1 MSDGGGGESGLGR
14 WEEGGMAVC
23 VLVVLEVGE
32 EESCCCCCGM
42 ARLALGS
49 LRSAMPAMLP
59 RVGGSSM
66 EDSRLRSGS
75 PWLST
80 MALTW
85 PGTRTHAKVLSCV
98 TQPSRISQAR
108 MFMKASL
115 WSLLGINVTYA
126 LGVLNRFKI
135 FGKGGSAG
143 KSFANLPVAETT
155 LLMSALGETM

>member
-1 MSDGGGGESGLGR
+1 MSDGGGESGWGR
-14 WEEGGMAVC
+14 WEGGMAVW

-32 EESCCCCCGM
+32 EESCCCGI
-42 ARLALGS
+42 ARLVLL
-49 LRSAMPAMLP
+49 LR
-59 RVGGSSM
+59 VGSSM

-98 TQPSRISQAR
+98 TQPSRISHPR

-143 KSFANLPVAETT
+143 KTFANLLVAETT